1 MAFKAFLKSAT
12 VAGAMALSL
21 GFAQPAAAAPFTLG
35 QGASSI
41 FGSYGHQNVTIT
53 GPGGV
58 SAGAFDVQVT
68 AGSHGVAHLATRF
81 AAFCLDIN
89 NWLRLPSQY
98 DVTTSPFTSDVL
110 STQQRADIRA
120 LFNTGYSAAMLGNA
134 NYSTGFQLALW
145 EIANETGGYN
155 IGTGSF
161 IATGANSATGAL
173 TAATTLLNG
182 LGGPGFGGNWRVIYL
197 QSLDGDDNNLTQD
210 SQSLVTVAAVPV
222 PAAGLLLLAALGGLG
237 LARRRRKAA

>member
-98 DVTTSPFTSDVL
+98 DVTTSPFTSDAL

-161 IATGANSATGAL
+161 TATGAAGAL
-173 TAATTLLNG
+173 TAATTLLGG
-182 LGGPGFGGNWRVIYL
+182 LGGPGLGGNWRVIYL
-197 QSLDGDDNNLTQD
+197 QSLDGNDINLTQD

-237 LARRRRKAA
+237 LARRRRKTV